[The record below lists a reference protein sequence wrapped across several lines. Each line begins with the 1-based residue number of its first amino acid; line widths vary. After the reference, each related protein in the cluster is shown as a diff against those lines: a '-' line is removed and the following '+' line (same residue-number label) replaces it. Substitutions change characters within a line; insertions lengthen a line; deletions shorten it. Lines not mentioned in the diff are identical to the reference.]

1 MFNGNNKL
9 LFVNNDIVDMLKK
22 KCPYLLEILSEVLM
36 D

>member
-22 KCPYLLEILSEVLM
+22 VSIFFRDTL
-36 D
+36 